1 MKQGKIAE
9 SVLKRS
15 IFKQLH
21 LKRPDV
27 LLAAGIGED
36 CAAFA
41 VAEDEVAVISADPVI
56 WEDSLDGRCAVHAN
70 LNDLAAGGAEPVGLM
85 LTALLPP
92 EIEEAHMRQMVQ
104 MIAQECEPLQV
115 QILGG
120 HTEVTD
126 AVKRPVVSIAAVG
139 KAKKGM
145 LSTTTGAKPGDDI
158 VVTKWIALEATAK
171 LARSR
176 REALL
181 SRYPRH
187 LLDDAERFQQY
198 FSVIPEAATAVKS
211 GVRAMH
217 DVTTG
222 GIFGALWELAEASGV
237 GLEIELK
244 KIPIRQETVE
254 ICEFFDL
261 NPYQLGSTGSLL
273 LAAPDGNRLVL
284 DLKQQGIPA
293 VVIGKATA
301 DNDRVVIN
309 EDERR
314 FLEPLRAGV
323 QVYGMEFKI

>member
-92 EIEEAHMRQMVQ
+92 EIEEAQMRQMVQ

-217 DVTTG
+217 DV
-222 GIFGALWELAEASGV
+222 AEASGV

>member
-15 IFKQLH
+15 ILKQLH

-27 LLAAGIGED
+27 LLAAGVGED
-36 CAAFA
+36 CAAIS
-41 VAEDEVAVISADPVI
+41 VAEDEAVVLSSDPVI
-56 WEDSLDGRCAVHAN
+56 WRDSLDGRCAVHAN

-92 EIEEAHMRQMVQ
+92 EVEEPEMRKMVQ
-104 MIAQECEPLQV
+104 TIAKECEPLQV
-115 QILGG
+115 QVLGG

-126 AVKRPVVSIAAVG
+126 AVNRPVVSIAAVG

-145 LSTTTGAKPGDDI
+145 LSTTAGARPGDDI
-158 VVTKWIALEATAK
+158 VVTKWIGLEATAK

-181 SRYPRH
+181 SRYPQH
-187 LLDDAERFQQY
+187 LLDDAERFEQY
-198 FSVIPEAATAVKS
+198 FSIIPEAATAMKS

-261 NPYQLGSTGSLL
+261 NPYQMGSTGSLL
-273 LAAPDGNRLVL
+273 LAAEDGNRLVL

-293 VVIGKATA
+293 VVVGKATA

-309 EDERR
+309 EEERR
-314 FLEPLRAGV
+314 FLEPPRAGE
-323 QVYGMEFKI
+323 QIY

>member
-92 EIEEAHMRQMVQ
+92 EIEEAQMRQMVQ

-126 AVKRPVVSIAAVG
+126 AVKRPIISIAAVG

-145 LSTTTGAKPGDDI
+145 LSYHRCKAGGRHCCDEMDRA
-158 VVTKWIALEATAK
+158 WRRTAK
-171 LARSR
+171 LAHAQPRG
-176 REALL
+176 EALL
-181 SRYPRH
+181 LQIS
-187 LLDDAERFQQY
+187 
-198 FSVIPEAATAVKS
+198 S
-211 GVRAMH
+211 G
-217 DVTTG
+217 
-222 GIFGALWELAEASGV
+222 I
-237 GLEIELK
+237 
-244 KIPIRQETVE
+244 
-254 ICEFFDL
+254 
-261 NPYQLGSTGSLL
+261 
-273 LAAPDGNRLVL
+273 
-284 DLKQQGIPA
+284 
-293 VVIGKATA
+293 
-301 DNDRVVIN
+301 
-309 EDERR
+309 
-314 FLEPLRAGV
+314 
-323 QVYGMEFKI
+323 

>member
-1 MKQGKIAE
+1 
-9 SVLKRS
+9 
-15 IFKQLH
+15 
-21 LKRPDV
+21 
-27 LLAAGIGED
+27 
-36 CAAFA
+36 
-41 VAEDEVAVISADPVI
+41 
-56 WEDSLDGRCAVHAN
+56 
-70 LNDLAAGGAEPVGLM
+70 
-85 LTALLPP
+85 
-92 EIEEAHMRQMVQ
+92 MRQMVQ

-158 VVTKWIALEATAK
+158 VVTEMDRTGGERAK

-176 REALL
+176 REATLQI
-181 SRYPRH
+181 SIGH

-244 KIPIRQETVE
+244 KIPIQ
-254 ICEFFDL
+254 
-261 NPYQLGSTGSLL
+261 
-273 LAAPDGNRLVL
+273 AGNRRNL
-284 DLKQQGIPA
+284 
-293 VVIGKATA
+293 
-301 DNDRVVIN
+301 
-309 EDERR
+309 
-314 FLEPLRAGV
+314 
-323 QVYGMEFKI
+323 

>member
-15 IFKQLH
+15 ILKQLH

-27 LLAAGIGED
+27 LLAAGVGED
-36 CAAFA
+36 CAAIS
-41 VAEDEVAVISADPVI
+41 VAEDEVIVLSSDPVI
-56 WEDSLDGRCAVHAN
+56 WRDSLDGRCAVQAN

-92 EIEEAHMRQMVQ
+92 EVEEPEMRKMVQ
-104 MIAQECEPLQV
+104 TIAKECEPLQV
-115 QILGG
+115 QVLGG

-126 AVKRPVVSIAAVG
+126 AVNRPVVSIAAVG

-145 LSTTTGAKPGDDI
+145 LSTTAGARPGDDI
-158 VVTKWIALEATAK
+158 VVTKWIGLEATAK
-171 LARSR
+171 LARGR
-176 REALL
+176 REDLL
-181 SRYPRH
+181 SRYPQH
-187 LLDDAERFQQY
+187 LLY
-198 FSVIPEAATAVKS
+198 FSVIPEAATAMKS

-261 NPYQLGSTGSLL
+261 NPYQMGSTGSLL
-273 LAAPDGNRLVL
+273 LAAEDGNRLVL

-293 VVIGKATA
+293 VVVGKATA

-309 EDERR
+309 EEERR
-314 FLEPLRAGV
+314 FLEPPRAGE
-323 QVYGMEFKI
+323 QIY

>member
-92 EIEEAHMRQMVQ
+92 EIEEAQMRQMVQ

-120 HTEVTD
+120 HTEVN
-126 AVKRPVVSIAAVG
+126 AFHYHRC
-139 KAKKGM
+139 KAG
-145 LSTTTGAKPGDDI
+145 G
-158 VVTKWIALEATAK
+158 
-171 LARSR
+171 
-176 REALL
+176 
-181 SRYPRH
+181 RH
-187 LLDDAERFQQY
+187 CCDEMDR
-198 FSVIPEAATAVKS
+198 
-211 GVRAMH
+211 
-217 DVTTG
+217 TG
-222 GIFGALWELAEASGV
+222 GDGKTCPQPQRGITLQISTASSG
-237 GLEIELK
+237 
-244 KIPIRQETVE
+244 
-254 ICEFFDL
+254 
-261 NPYQLGSTGSLL
+261 
-273 LAAPDGNRLVL
+273 
-284 DLKQQGIPA
+284 
-293 VVIGKATA
+293 
-301 DNDRVVIN
+301 
-309 EDERR
+309 
-314 FLEPLRAGV
+314 
-323 QVYGMEFKI
+323 

>member
-92 EIEEAHMRQMVQ
+92 EIEEAQMRQMVQ

-139 KAKKGM
+139 KAKKECFPLPQVQSRG
-145 LSTTTGAKPGDDI
+145 TT
-158 VVTKWIALEATAK
+158 
-171 LARSR
+171 
-176 REALL
+176 LL
-181 SRYPRH
+181 
-187 LLDDAERFQQY
+187 
-198 FSVIPEAATAVKS
+198 
-211 GVRAMH
+211 
-217 DVTTG
+217 
-222 GIFGALWELAEASGV
+222 
-237 GLEIELK
+237 
-244 KIPIRQETVE
+244 
-254 ICEFFDL
+254 
-261 NPYQLGSTGSLL
+261 
-273 LAAPDGNRLVL
+273 
-284 DLKQQGIPA
+284 
-293 VVIGKATA
+293 
-301 DNDRVVIN
+301 
-309 EDERR
+309 
-314 FLEPLRAGV
+314 
-323 QVYGMEFKI
+323 

>member
-92 EIEEAHMRQMVQ
+92 EIEEAQMRQMVQ

-126 AVKRPVVSIAAVG
+126 AVKLPGCFYCGGRKSKEGNAFHYHKC
-139 KAKKGM
+139 KAG
-145 LSTTTGAKPGDDI
+145 G
-158 VVTKWIALEATAK
+158 
-171 LARSR
+171 
-176 REALL
+176 
-181 SRYPRH
+181 RH
-187 LLDDAERFQQY
+187 CCDKMDR
-198 FSVIPEAATAVKS
+198 
-211 GVRAMH
+211 
-217 DVTTG
+217 TG
-222 GIFGALWELAEASGV
+222 GDGKTCPQPQRGITLQISTASSG
-237 GLEIELK
+237 
-244 KIPIRQETVE
+244 
-254 ICEFFDL
+254 
-261 NPYQLGSTGSLL
+261 
-273 LAAPDGNRLVL
+273 
-284 DLKQQGIPA
+284 
-293 VVIGKATA
+293 
-301 DNDRVVIN
+301 
-309 EDERR
+309 
-314 FLEPLRAGV
+314 
-323 QVYGMEFKI
+323 